1 MKAAVCREVNAPLVI
16 EDVEIAAPAAG
27 EVKVKTS
34 ACAICHSDIHF
45 FEGAWDMQL
54 PSIFGHEASG
64 VVEAVGA
71 GVRNVSVGDHVVVT
85 LIRSCGECHY
95 CSKGAQVVC
104 DTVFPLDQKSPLSNA
119 SGETY
124 EHGLRTGGF
133 AEYMVVEQ
141 SQVVVIP
148 KEFPMDAA
156 SLLACGVITGFGA
169 VTNTANIEP
178 GSNVVVIGTGGVGL
192 NAVQGARVAGANR
205 IIAMDISDSKLEAAK
220 AFGATDTINATDKD
234 ASKQVRAMTAGR
246 KADYVFVSV
255 GSKAAIEQAFR
266 FLGRAGTVV
275 LVGIPATGVTAE
287 IDPGT
292 IGYIEQKVIGSKMG
306 SSRIQVDIPMLVDLY
321 NQKRLKLDELIT
333 GRYPLEQI
341 NEAIADVKAGNALRN
356 VIVFD

>member
-1 MKAAVCREVNAPLVI
+1 MKAAVFRELNAPLVI
-16 EDVEIAAPAAG
+16 EDVEIAEPGPG

-45 FEGAWDMQL
+45 FEGAWDVSL
-54 PSIFGHEASG
+54 PAVFGHEASG
-64 VVEAVGA
+64 VVEAVGE
-71 GVRNVSVGDHVVVT
+71 GVRNINVGDHVVVT
-85 LIRSCGECHY
+85 LIRSCGDCHY
-95 CSKGAQVVC
+95 CSKGKQVVC
-104 DTVFPLDQKSPLSNA
+104 DTVFPLDHKSPLTNS

-133 AEYMVVEQ
+133 AEYMVIEQ

-148 KEFPMDAA
+148 KDLPLAPAA
-156 SLLACGVITGFGA
+156 LLACGVITGFGA
-169 VTNTANIEP
+169 VTNTAQIEP

-192 NAVQGARVAGANR
+192 NAVQGAVIAGANR
-205 IIAMDISDSKLEAAK
+205 VIAMDISDSKLEAAK
-220 AFGATDTINATDKD
+220 SFGATDTINATAKD
-234 ASKQVRAMTAGR
+234 ASKQVRSITDGR

-292 IGYIEQKVIGSKMG
+292 IGFIEQKIIGSKMG

-321 NQKRLKLDELIT
+321 NQKRLKIDELIT

-341 NEAIADVKAGNALRN
+341 NEAIAEVKEGKALRN
-356 VIVFD
+356 VIVF